1 MWTSRV
7 DRQHRGG
14 WTMRIGGMAALV
26 LALALTGCG
35 TADYVTDSKAS
46 VLLLVAA
53 VNEGAVLDSD
63 VRLGV
68 DSTLVCP
75 DTVVVALALRNKNPG
90 AEAPRIPGAVLIN
103 RYEVSYSRTDGRTQQ
118 GVDVPYTVNGS
129 MSSALDV
136 ADSGTVDVP
145 IEVVRRQ
152 AKLEPP
158 LSAIQGYD
166 IVTMF
171 ADITIAGET
180 ISGDSVTASGRL
192 QIDFADYGDT
202 STSCPT
208 S

>member
-1 MWTSRV
+1 
-7 DRQHRGG
+7 
-14 WTMRIGGMAALV
+14 MRISGIATLT
-26 LALALTGCG
+26 LALAAAGCG

-46 VLLLVAA
+46 VLLIVAA

-68 DSTLVCP
+68 DSTLICP
-75 DTVVVALALRNKNPG
+75 DTVLVALALRNKNPN
-90 AEAPRIPGAVLIN
+90 AEAPRIPGAVVLN
-103 RYEVSYSRTDGRTQQ
+103 RYEVSYSRTDGRSQQ

-129 MSSALDV
+129 ISSALDV

-152 AKLEPP
+152 AKLEAP
-158 LSAIQGYD
+158 LVTIQGSD

-171 ADITIAGET
+171 ADVTLAGET

-192 QIDFADYGDT
+192 QIDFANYGDAE
-202 STSCPT
+202 TSCPT